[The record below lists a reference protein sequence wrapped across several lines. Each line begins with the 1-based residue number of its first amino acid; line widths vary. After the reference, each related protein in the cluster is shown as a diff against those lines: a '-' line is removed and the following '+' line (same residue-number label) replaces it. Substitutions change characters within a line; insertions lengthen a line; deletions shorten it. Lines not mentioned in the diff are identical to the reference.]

1 MKKQHD
7 LYVNNLVGDIKANPR
22 DFYRY
27 INSQKK
33 DTQGIPPLKRRNG
46 SGLAESELEQT
57 EEFNCQFTDV
67 FNKSEHTQVPLPN
80 LSAPFLK
87 EIHVSAEGVTKL
99 LKGLNPSK
107 ALGPDELHPR
117 VLKEL
122 ASELGPVFVH
132 LFQQFIDT
140 GEIPN
145 EWSLANIYPLHKK
158 GDRSLACNYRPVSL
172 TCVPCKLLEHIV
184 CSNIMAHLD
193 EHKLLSD
200 RQHAFRKKHSCETQ
214 LITVIDDWA
223 KILGKGGQVDTF
235 ILDFEKAFDTPP
247 NELLKCKLYG
257 YCIGRKTLKWI
268 DSFLCDRQQHV
279 MVNGVNQIGPLF
291 CQVSPRAPFLDLCYS
306 RCTLMILQKILTRN

>member
-1 MKKQHD
+1 M
-7 LYVNNLVGDIKANPR
+7 
-22 DFYRY
+22 
-27 INSQKK
+27 
-33 DTQGIPPLKRRNG
+33 
-46 SGLAESELEQT
+46 
-57 EEFNCQFTDV
+57 

-80 LSAPFLK
+80 RSAPFLK

-122 ASELGPVFVH
+122 ASELGPMFAH
-132 LFQQFIDT
+132 LFQQSVDT
-140 GEIPN
+140 GEIPK
-145 EWSLANIYPLHKK
+145 EWSLANICPLYKK

-223 KILGKGGQVDTF
+223 KILDKGGQVDTF

-247 NELLKCKLYG
+247 HELLKCKLYG
-257 YCIGRKTLKWI
+257 YGIGGKTLKWI
-268 DSFLCDRQQHV
+268 DSFLCDRQQRV
-279 MVNGVNQIGPLF
+279 MVNGVKSGWAPVLSGVPQGTVLGPL
-291 CQVSPRAPFLDLCYS
+291 
-306 RCTLMILQKILTRN
+306 